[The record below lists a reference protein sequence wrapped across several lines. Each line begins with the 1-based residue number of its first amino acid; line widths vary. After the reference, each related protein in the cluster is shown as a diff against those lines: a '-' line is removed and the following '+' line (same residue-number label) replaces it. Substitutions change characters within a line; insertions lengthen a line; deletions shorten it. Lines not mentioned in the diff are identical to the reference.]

1 MSINIITHL
10 NVNFLEKL
18 HLHLMKLVL
27 GSSDSFEVEL
37 GLLHLDDGVLHVG
50 QADGEDDVFWSLGPD
65 TAGMRH
71 SEVEIRVKMTKLDSV
86 KLHLLGC
93 HVIRRTEMEY

>member
-18 HLHLMKLVL
+18 HLHLMKLIL

-50 QADGEDDVFWSLGPD
+50 EADGEDDVFWSLGPD
-65 TAGMRH
+65 TARRRH
-71 SEVEIRVKMTKLDSV
+71 SE
-86 KLHLLGC
+86 
-93 HVIRRTEMEY
+93 MEKW

>member
-37 GLLHLDDGVLHVG
+37 GLLHLDDGVLHVS
-50 QADGEDDVFWSLGPD
+50 QADWQDDVFRSLGPD
-65 TAGMRH
+65 TAGRGNSAM
-71 SEVEIRVKMTKLDSV
+71 EIS
-86 KLHLLGC
+86 G
-93 HVIRRTEMEY
+93 

>member
-37 GLLHLDDGVLHVG
+37 GLLHLDDGVLHVS
-50 QADGEDDVFWSLGPD
+50 QAD
-65 TAGMRH
+65 
-71 SEVEIRVKMTKLDSV
+71 
-86 KLHLLGC
+86 
-93 HVIRRTEMEY
+93 